1 MTDHCVPRPPADH
14 HSRDVA
20 TVLNHAAHDLAQ
32 RFGACFSTETIRE
45 VLHESYDMLAITA
58 RVHTFLPL
66 LATRFAGERLA
77 SIAKNRGAIV
87 TTTPEV
93 LFVCVHNAGRSQM
106 AAALLHHHAAGR
118 VTVRS
123 AGSAPAETIN
133 PAVHATMAEVGIDLS
148 QEFPKPLT
156 DEAVQAADVVITV
169 GCGDACP
176 VYPGKRYLNWELAD
190 PAGRNVD
197 EVRPIRDDIDRRVRA
212 LLDELAPVP

>member
-66 LATRFAGERLA
+66 LAT
-77 SIAKNRGAIV
+77 
-87 TTTPEV
+87 
-93 LFVCVHNAGRSQM
+93 
-106 AAALLHHHAAGR
+106 
-118 VTVRS
+118 RS